1 MKYKL
6 FLISLFM
13 LVLFPCSVSSSDF
26 NCGYGVGWTYTNK
39 WCNTTYPSNGLN
51 MFMYYSY
58 NKFLIGAD
66 FTIHM
71 TTPDVNI
78 ANMGGHVMIGT
89 LVPISKRCSL
99 GASCNFGGINYY
111 KKYLG
116 YSEGWFYDNVYIR
129 DPYYPGYSYYY
140 PTVRYGR
147 RDYWDKKSYFDFGI
161 TLIQEFYFGDLK
173 MYGITLTEST
183 SMYSPIT
190 ISLGICM
197 MSH

>member
-6 FLISLFM
+6 FLVSLFI

-39 WCNTTYPSNGLN
+39 WGNITYPSNGLN
-51 MFMYYSY
+51 TFMYFSYS
-58 NKFLIGAD
+58 KFLIGAD
-66 FTIHM
+66 FTVHM
-71 TTPDVNI
+71 TTPDVDI
-78 ANMGGHVMIGT
+78 ANMSGHVMIGT
-89 LVPISKRCSL
+89 LIPITKRFSL

-116 YSEGWFYDNVYIR
+116 YYEGWIYDNVYIR
-129 DPYYPGYSYYY
+129 DPYYPGYYC

-147 RDYWDKKSYFDFGI
+147 RDYWEKKSYFDFGI

-197 MSH
+197 MSR